1 MTIACP
7 LCYSLDTHHYF
18 EDKMRSYRNC
28 SVCQLIFVPEQY
40 HVTNQVEK
48 EIYDLHQNS
57 PEDEGY
63 RGFLNKL
70 LIPLSQKLT
79 PQAHGLDF
87 GCGSGPT
94 IKPMLEAQGF
104 KVDNY
109 DIYYYKQEK
118 LLLKKYDFI
127 TTTEAIE
134 HFNQPRKELE
144 LLDSLLRSG
153 GYLGIMTKRPTNL
166 EAFSRWHYKN
176 DQTHICFFSEKTFY
190 WIANLFNYDIEFP
203 GSDTVILQK
212 L

>member
-7 LCYSLDTHHYF
+7 LCYSSGTHHYF

-28 SVCQLIFVPEQY
+28 SECHLIFVPAQY
-40 HVTNQVEK
+40 HVTSQMEK

-57 PEDEGY
+57 PEDAGY
-63 RGFLNKL
+63 RQFLNKL
-70 LIPLSQKLT
+70 LIPLCRKLK
-79 PQAHGLDF
+79 PQAEGLDF
-87 GCGSGPT
+87 GCGPGPT

-104 KVDNY
+104 IVENY
-109 DIYYYKQEK
+109 DIYYYQQEK
-118 LLLKKYDFI
+118 ALHKKYDFI

-153 GYLGIMTKRPTNL
+153 GSLGIMTKRPTNL

-176 DQTHICFFSEKTFY
+176 DQTHICFFSEKTFQ
-190 WIANLFNYDIEFP
+190 WIASFFNYKLELP
-203 GSDTVILQK
+203 GPDTAILHK